1 MLVGAVMFCIDI
13 WKWSK
18 RPEKF
23 TTVEED
29 LSKSTDI
36 TTHQDDYSEL
46 SVNFNENK
54 ESEEYQWN

>member
-1 MLVGAVMFCIDI
+1 MNVIIFLLFLMLIVLIISMLVGVFMFCIDI

-29 LSKSTDI
+29 LKEVEVKEVI
-36 TTHQDDYSEL
+36 H
-46 SVNFNENK
+46 NE
-54 ESEEYQWN
+54 

>member
-1 MLVGAVMFCIDI
+1 MNVIIFLLFLMLIVLIISMLVGAVMFCIDI

-29 LSKSTDI
+29 LKEVKVKEVV
-36 TTHQDDYSEL
+36 H
-46 SVNFNENK
+46 NE
-54 ESEEYQWN
+54 

>member
-1 MLVGAVMFCIDI
+1 MNVIIFLLFLMLIVLIISMLVGAVMFCIDI

-29 LSKSTDI
+29 LKEVEVKEVI
-36 TTHQDDYSEL
+36 H
-46 SVNFNENK
+46 NE
-54 ESEEYQWN
+54 